1 LPQRAARIHELRESA
16 QLKAFLTSHVEK
28 TPQFP
33 VASEIV
39 IVHEHDVPGCDFIR
53 SLTRAAL
60 TLIAEGV
67 PGIMRPNHGRVAVPH
82 GPQQNLRVDCPVGRS
97 KESGVDAK
105 PTQDLVGSYDLARK
119 ILDRMV
125 VAMVADVMPLADYA
139 LEDLA
144 VPLDL
149 LAQNEERRVQ
159 GLFSEYV

>member
-1 LPQRAARIHELRESA
+1 
-16 QLKAFLTSHVEK
+16 
-28 TPQFP
+28 
-33 VASEIV
+33 
-39 IVHEHDVPGCDFIR
+39 
-53 SLTRAAL
+53 
-60 TLIAEGV
+60 
-67 PGIMRPNHGRVAVPH
+67 
-82 GPQQNLRVDCPVGRS
+82 
-97 KESGVDAK
+97 VDAK